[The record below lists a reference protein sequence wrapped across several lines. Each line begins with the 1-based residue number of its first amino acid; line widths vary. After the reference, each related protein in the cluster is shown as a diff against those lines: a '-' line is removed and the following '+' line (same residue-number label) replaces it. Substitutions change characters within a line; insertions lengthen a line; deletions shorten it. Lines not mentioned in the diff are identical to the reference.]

1 MQTPSNDRVSG
12 CGGVTAGE
20 LFNVVLV
27 YDDPAS
33 ALRGLALY
41 QRLVTELG
49 LDCDCN
55 LSVWKFAVLGVSRL
69 AEIST
74 AEAAA
79 ADLVIVCTR
88 DEAALPQQA
97 QAWFHRWLELKGHD
111 DCALVML
118 DGADHERPEPARPGG
133 FFHDLAR
140 YGRVSVFPS
149 VTTPVGSA
157 APLDGRTGCAPRQN
171 PCAWQSRNG
180 FSMAATA
187 RPGRRTVFSSNT

>member
-1 MQTPSNDRVSG
+1 MQTNSNDWASGG
-12 CGGVTAGE
+12 CGVAAGE

-49 LDCDCN
+49 LDCDGN
-55 LSVWKFAVLGVSRL
+55 VNVWKFAVLGVSRL
-69 AEIST
+69 AEISAT
-74 AEAAA
+74 EAEA

-88 DEAALPQQA
+88 DEVAPPEQV

-111 DCALVML
+111 DCTLVVL
-118 DGADHERPEPARPGG
+118 GGEVSDQPEPARPGG

-149 VTTPVGSA
+149 AATTVGSA
-157 APLDGRTGCAPRQN
+157 ARVDGRTGCAPQRI

-180 FSMAATA
+180 FSMAATD
-187 RPGRRTVFSSNT
+187 RPRRRTVFSSNT